1 MSKLKIEDIS
11 AELQK
16 QNWRLVSET
25 YKNLDTD
32 LEMICPNGHKVFMC
46 LKKWRRHQD
55 CPICNKAHIV
65 KNLSVNIPRKKADK
79 KRILALDDATGVT
92 GYAVFD
98 GDELITY
105 GKISMNALNT
115 IERIVGVRQWLISMI
130 TNWNPDI
137 VSIEDIQLQQG
148 RFENVKTFKVLA
160 QLQGTLLSTLFEEK
174 IESLVVPPATW
185 RSTCGITARTRSD
198 QKRQAQQKVL
208 EWYDIKTT
216 QDEADAICIG
226 YHTAIKHL
234 KNNYMINWEES
245 ND

>member
-1 MSKLKIEDIS
+1 
-11 AELQK
+11 
-16 QNWRLVSET
+16 
-25 YKNLDTD
+25 
-32 LEMICPNGHKVFMC
+32 
-46 LKKWRRHQD
+46 
-55 CPICNKAHIV
+55 
-65 KNLSVNIPRKKADK
+65 
-79 KRILALDDATGVT
+79 
-92 GYAVFD
+92 
-98 GDELITY
+98 
-105 GKISMNALNT
+105 MNALNT

-174 IESLVVPPATW
+174 VESLVVPPATW

-208 EWYDIKTT
+208 EWYDIKAT